1 MVPGIK
7 RPRSDTVFAQTR
19 GDRNFIS
26 LEEQMMMMFMTTVY
40 RRVIKAR
47 RGDGEDGRLNEEA
60 GLHCWERDTMVCTV
74 RERDVGGG
82 VLLNGNKQKAR
93 LETVLRGSPILFF
106 LKQGVLT
113 SPMPRHLKDVNGI
126 VALMA
131 GSGGG
136 SVDLRRSRWFRVRAR
151 SSNAWRY
158 LSLDSAVAALS
169 AAHTRVENG
178 TGIGVR

>member
-1 MVPGIK
+1 MFTTLYYIGQGLKLEGQAESVAGEVPPFFFW
-7 RPRSDTVFAQTR
+7 RWSV
-19 GDRNFIS
+19 NFS
-26 LEEQMMMMFMTTVY
+26 H
-40 RRVIKAR
+40 A
-47 RGDGEDGRLNEEA
+47 A
-60 GLHCWERDTMVCTV
+60 
-74 RERDVGGG
+74 
-82 VLLNGNKQKAR
+82 A
-93 LETVLRGSPILFF
+93 
-106 LKQGVLT
+106 
-113 SPMPRHLKDVNGI
+113 LKDVNGI

>member
-1 MVPGIK
+1 M
-7 RPRSDTVFAQTR
+7 
-19 GDRNFIS
+19 N
-26 LEEQMMMMFMTTVY
+26 TVY
-40 RRVIKAR
+40 RREIKAR

-60 GLHCWERDTMVCTV
+60 ELHCWERDTMVCTV
-74 RERDVGGG
+74 RERDVGVG
-82 VLLNGNKQKAR
+82 VTKRQESRK
-93 LETVLRGSPILFF
+93 RGEVPPFF
-106 LKQGVLT
+106 FGDGVLT
-113 SPMPRHLKDVNGI
+113 SPMPWHLKDVNGI